1 MCYFLFLFLFLSL
14 FFFACPSVFASLL
27 SRFCYFHLYLSSLS
41 HSPSIPFF
49 FFNLCFVFPEWAARS
64 YVRKNGYTKATRRLR
79 WHSTQPHLPKT
90 CIATSSRAQFLK
102 SIGCTRNHENNHE
115 NRMHVGFRASYNCQD
130 CATSLLFRSGWHV
143 RRASRRLFTNAR
155 RKLPPSKRKWKEHR
169 GQGQETSDRKKRPPS
184 HSAQELGHYR
194 TQTICMDLNSRC

>member
-1 MCYFLFLFLFLSL
+1 MCYFLFLFFVSVLVFSLPVPPYLLLCCHAFVISTSIFSLCPIPHPFLS
-14 FFFACPSVFASLL
+14 
-27 SRFCYFHLYLSSLS
+27 
-41 HSPSIPFF
+41 F

-155 RKLPPSKRKWKEHR
+155 RKLPPSKRKM
-169 GQGQETSDRKKRPPS
+169 KR
-184 HSAQELGHYR
+184 
-194 TQTICMDLNSRC
+194 T

>member
-14 FFFACPSVFASLL
+14 FFLCLSLRICFFVVTLLLFPPLSFLSVPFPI
-27 SRFCYFHLYLSSLS
+27 
-41 HSPSIPFF
+41 HSFLF

-102 SIGCTRNHENNHE
+102 AVGFTRNHENNHE

-143 RRASRRLFTNAR
+143 RRASRRLFTNVR
-155 RKLPPSKRKWKEHR
+155 RKLPPSKRKM
-169 GQGQETSDRKKRPPS
+169 KR
-184 HSAQELGHYR
+184 
-194 TQTICMDLNSRC
+194 T